1 MPVLSMFS
9 VGLVLK
15 HEIEKKKTTHIHVH
29 VCTPKIV
36 HVLYLLK
43 YNGFVLLYLLKI
55 GIFLL
60 QYKEN
65 AHIIKNFIDVQNK
78 KIVLFFC

>member
-1 MPVLSMFS
+1 MFS

-15 HEIEKKKTTHIHVH
+15 HEIEKKKPHIYMYMF
-29 VCTPKIV
+29 V

-78 KIVLFFC
+78 KFVLFFC

>member
-1 MPVLSMFS
+1 MFS